1 MLPRHDEERGTRR
14 MTERLGAT
22 SVEIVRDVERG
33 HLRHVLFDFDGTL
46 SLIRDGWQDE
56 IVPLMVEVLEATGTR
71 ETRTELEAC
80 VTDFVDRLTGKQTIY
95 QMLRLVDEIR
105 KRGGT
110 PSDAA
115 EYKAEYYRRL
125 QPRIDARIARL
136 RAATVTR
143 EELLVDGSLGMLDG
157 LRKRGVSLYLA
168 SGTDERYVHEEV
180 GALGLTGYFDGGI
193 FGAVAEYKTFSK
205 ALVIRR
211 IIETHRLRGPA
222 LLVVGDGFVEIENG
236 REVGAI
242 TLGVYTEEH
251 NHYHLNADKR
261 ERLLN
266 AGADLLAPDFRDHE
280 ALLGY
285 LFP

>member
-1 MLPRHDEERGTRR
+1 MIR
-14 MTERLGAT
+14 RLGNT
-22 SVEIVRDVERG
+22 SVEIVREVERG
-33 HLRHVLFDFDGTL
+33 QIRHVLFDFDGTL

-56 IVPLMVEVLEATGTR
+56 IVPLMVEVLEATGTD
-71 ETRTELEAC
+71 ETREELEAC

-95 QMLRLVDEIR
+95 QMIRLVEEVK

-110 PSDAA
+110 PGDPL

-125 QPRIDARIARL
+125 RPRIDARIEALRTGAVAR
-136 RAATVTR
+136 
-143 EELLVDGSLGMLDG
+143 ENLLVPGSLGLLDG
-157 LRKRGVSLYLA
+157 LRARGVSLYLA
-168 SGTDERYVHEEV
+168 SGTDEQYVHAEAAV
-180 GALGLTGYFDGGI
+180 LGLTEYFDGGI

-205 ALVIRR
+205 ALVIER
-211 IIETHRLRGPA
+211 IVEAHGLHGPA

-236 REVGAI
+236 RGVGAI

-251 NHYHLNADKR
+251 NRYHMNADKR
-261 ERLLN
+261 SRLLK
-266 AGADLLAPDFRDHE
+266 AGADLLAPDLRDHE